1 MRFVL
6 DLVEPHAFCR
16 SAVNIPES
24 SDLGSRMVREEEV
37 SVVWIWWDWEAIQL
51 EMVLN

>member
-1 MRFVL
+1 MTTLRFVL
-6 DLVEPHAFCR
+6 DLVDPQSLRR

-37 SVVWIWWDWEAIQL
+37 SVVWIWWDWEAIQ
-51 EMVLN
+51 